1 MVRSPLP
8 GLEFSRVRLL
18 VRDFRK
24 SYHFYRDR
32 LGLTPVKGHGEPP
45 YGEFEWKGQPL
56 LALFDRKLMASAV
69 GLAPGRYA
77 EKNVGRSAIVF
88 EVKDVDRVATL
99 LRRRKVRLLRGPTN
113 RPEWGL
119 RTIHLRDPDQYLIE
133 IYSAIP
139 RPRERRRR

>member
-1 MVRSPLP
+1 MARSSPV
-8 GLEFSRVRLL
+8 GLEFSQVRLL

-24 SYHFYRDR
+24 SFHFYRDR
-32 LGLTPVKGHGEPP
+32 LGLTPVEGHGEPP
-45 YGEFEWKGQPL
+45 YGGFEWKGKPL

-69 GLAPGRYA
+69 GLAPGRYPGR
-77 EKNVGRSAIVF
+77 NVGRSALVF
-88 EVKDVDRVATL
+88 EVENVDRTATR

-119 RTIHLRDPDQYLIE
+119 RTIHLRDPDGYLIE

-139 RPRERRRR
+139 RR